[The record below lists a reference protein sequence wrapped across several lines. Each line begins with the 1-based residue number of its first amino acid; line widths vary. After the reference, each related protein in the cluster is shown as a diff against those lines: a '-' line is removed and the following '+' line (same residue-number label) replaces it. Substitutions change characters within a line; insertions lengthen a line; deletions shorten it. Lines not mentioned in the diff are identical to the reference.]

1 MKKTLIC
8 ALAALAVM
16 FTSLS
21 TTAETVDKDK
31 GFVSVNASTTKEI
44 SPNLAEITIA
54 IETSDKSLN
63 KASEEN
69 KIIASKVY
77 SSLKSMLG
85 NDDYIRTNK
94 YIARP
99 VYIYTK
105 DNKRI
110 LDKFTVSNSVIVK
123 TKKLDLVSKF
133 IDTAISLGAN
143 SISNLQFSTD
153 NYDDMCN
160 ETLAELTKKAYSQA
174 NSVAKSINN
183 QIIGVRAINTSCN
196 LENFQRPL
204 YAMAGKAAT
213 DSSYATP
220 IESGK
225 IKIYANIDASFF
237 VK

>member
-1 MKKTLIC
+1 MKKVLIC
-8 ALAALAVM
+8 VIVVFAIM
-16 FTSLS
+16 FVSLS
-21 TTAETVDKDK
+21 TTAETIEKDK
-31 GFVSVNASTTKEI
+31 GYVSVNASTTKEI
-44 SPNLAEITIA
+44 SPNLAEITIV

-69 KIIASKVY
+69 KVIANKVY

-94 YIARP
+94 YNARP
-99 VYIYTK
+99 VYIYTR

-110 LDKFTVSNSVIVK
+110 FDKYVVSNSVIVK
-123 TKKLDLVSKF
+123 TKKLDLVLKF

-143 SISNLQFSTD
+143 SISNLQFSAD

-160 ETLAELTKKAYSQA
+160 ETLADLTKKAYSQA

-183 QIIGVRAINTSCN
+183 QIIGVRAINTTCN

-204 YAMAGKAAT
+204 YAMAGKAAE
-213 DSSYATP
+213 DSNYATP

-225 IKIYANIDASFF
+225 IKIYANIDASFY